1 MPGDP
6 PPLTQRQSQSDA
18 SGPRARDGNGGEVPL
33 FPAADPLA
41 SGYRALPGVWDELLG
56 PEGTVRPHWAAL
68 RETLRDMAEAEV
80 RRRFDTAERHLRE
93 SGVVHRVYDDTGSG
107 ERPWPLSPVP
117 LILEEAEWEA
127 LRAGVV
133 QRAGLIERVLADLYG
148 PGDLVRAGLVPAA
161 VAAGS
166 PDFLRPLV
174 GAAPAGGRHLRI
186 YAVDLGRGP
195 DGRWWVLGDR
205 TQAPSGL
212 GYALENRA
220 SIAAG
225 FPDLLRAM
233 EIARLADYAETV
245 RDSLAALRRGED
257 GRLCLL
263 TPGPLN
269 ETYFEH
275 AYLARRLGL
284 LLVEGDDLTVRE
296 DDVHIRTVG
305 GLRRADVIWR
315 RIDGDFADPL
325 ELNAAS
331 RLGVPGLARA
341 ARAGRVGLVNALGS
355 GAVEARAWMAF
366 LPAIARHLMGAD
378 LALPNVATWWCGQ
391 PAERA
396 EVEARFDGMVLA
408 PAFGAVLPGVLDGG
422 AKPATALGR
431 AERDAV
437 HAALARRPVDLVG
450 QEPVTL
456 STMPMWDGAAMVPR
470 PFVLRLFAVAT
481 PDGWQVLPGG
491 FARLSAGVDTR
502 AVSLQRGG
510 ASADV
515 WVVARGQQRTG
526 APPRTPA
533 VEVRRGRGALPS
545 RAADNLFW
553 LGRALER
560 IDMGLRIARVVA
572 SRGAD
577 PTADEAHALDTL
589 LDLVTGW
596 GMLAPGA
603 PRTPGAGVA
612 YALLSGDAP
621 AALPQQVAQAQATAA
636 AIRDRLSPDAWRA
649 LDDLGGLLQQGTPP
663 DGTSARLTQA
673 LRIVAALS
681 GLVQENMNRLT
692 GWRFLEIGRRLE
704 RGLAMCRLAR
714 VLAAPEAPRAGLDML
729 LELADSQLTYRVRYV
744 ALAERVPVLDLVLL
758 DPENPR
764 SVAFQ
769 AERIA
774 EHLAALPG
782 QTPGAVPDRDARLA
796 LRLSATLR
804 TVEAREIGADTFS
817 TLLQGLL
824 DLSDAIMLHYFHQSD
839 TATAGDDGR

>member
-1 MPGDP
+1 M
-6 PPLTQRQSQSDA
+6 TERQSQSDA
-18 SGPRARDGNGGEVPL
+18 SGPRARAGNGGDIPL

-56 PEGTVRPHWAAL
+56 PDGTVRPHWAAL

-80 RRRFDTAERHLRE
+80 RRRFDAAERHLRE

-117 LILEEAEWEA
+117 LILEEAEWDA

-166 PDFLRPLV
+166 PDFLRPLTGSV
-174 GAAPAGGRHLRI
+174 PAGGRHLGI

-220 SIAAG
+220 SIAAA
-225 FPDLLRAM
+225 FPDLLRGM
-233 EIARLADYAETV
+233 DVARVGPFAETL
-245 RDSLAALRRGED
+245 REGLAALRRGED

-284 LLVEGDDLTVRE
+284 LLVEGDDLTVR
-296 DDVHIRTVG
+296 DDEVHIRSVG

-341 ARAGRVGLVNALGS
+341 ARAGRVALVNALGS

-396 EVEARFDGMVLA
+396 EVEARFDAMVLA
-408 PAFGAVLPGVLDGG
+408 PAFGPVLPGVLDGG

-437 HAALARRPVDLVG
+437 HAALARRAVDLVG

-470 PFVLRLFAVAT
+470 PVVLRLFAVAT

-491 FARLSAGVDTR
+491 FARLSAGLDVR

-515 WVVARGQQRTG
+515 WVVGGG
-526 APPRTPA
+526 ALQAVPPPPPPA

-545 RAADNLFW
+545 RAGDNLYW

-560 IDMGLRIARVVA
+560 IDMGLRIARAAA

-577 PTADEAHALDTL
+577 PTAEETRALETL

-596 GMLAPGA
+596 GMLAPVT
-603 PRTPGAGVA
+603 PRPPGDAA
-612 YALLSGDAP
+612 AHALLFGAAP

-649 LDDLGGLLQQGTPP
+649 LGDLGTLLAPGMPPEMTGT
-663 DGTSARLTQA
+663 RLTEA

-714 VLAAPEAPRAGLDML
+714 VLAAPDAPRASLDML

-782 QTPGAVPDRDARLA
+782 QGADTDAPEDARLA
-796 LRLSATLR
+796 AGLTHTLGR
-804 TVEAREIGADTFS
+804 VAAAEIGTETFS
-817 TLLQGLL
+817 AVLQGLL
-824 DLSDAIMLHYFHQSD
+824 DLSDAITLHYFHP
-839 TATAGDDGR
+839 AERVPPGEAGP